1 MRIFLLLIILANLG
15 YLAWRQGWIAD
26 FLPPPVSVTQAPRMP
41 AFVPAERQLQ
51 LLSETQNST
60 ADRNPDQPQ
69 EQPLEQQSNALLEE
83 QVVEAPSL
91 QADSVL
97 PEPRLVLPWCGQI
110 SGFADEAAANA
121 LLAQLPQEQ
130 LTVTLESAEV
140 PVSSTWWVHMPA
152 FESEAVAL
160 RMLEELQDNNI
171 DSYYMRSGD
180 LQGGISLGVFS
191 RQESALTAQ
200 AQLARRGYA
209 TSIAEVFRMEDSY
222 SLRLQLEDA
231 ALLQSEQWQQLLAGH
246 DGLVLAEN
254 ACEIIAPTNQ
264 FP

>member
-41 AFVPAERQLQ
+41 AFVPAGRQLQ
-51 LLSETQNST
+51 LLGETQNS
-60 ADRNPDQPQ
+60 ASDRNPDQP
-69 EQPLEQQSNALLEE
+69 LEQQSIALEVE
-83 QVVEAPSL
+83 QAAEAPSL
-91 QADSVL
+91 QADIVL

-130 LTVTLESAEV
+130 LTVRLESAEV
-140 PVSSTWWVHMPA
+140 PVSSIWWVHMPA

-191 RQESALTAQ
+191 RRESALTAQ

-209 TSIAEVFRMEDSY
+209 TSIAEVFRTQDSY
-222 SLRLQLEDA
+222 SLRLQLEDG